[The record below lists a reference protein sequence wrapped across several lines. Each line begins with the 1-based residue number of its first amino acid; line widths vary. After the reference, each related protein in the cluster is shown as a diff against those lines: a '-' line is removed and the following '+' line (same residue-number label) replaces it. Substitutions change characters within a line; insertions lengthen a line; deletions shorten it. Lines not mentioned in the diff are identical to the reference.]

1 MPRKYGIEFRL
12 VGLPNA
18 IPAVPTAPAALAPPP
33 QPASKRA
40 SKRAPKRRAKPPPKT
55 AKTAHETTA
64 KRKRQA
70 PPDVYILPHRS
81 KVLAYVDRPTE
92 SDNYHLFEETREITN
107 DTAAIIYSKRCVSG
121 HKGKCSVTFDPSTSF
136 VDMHHKFELLAVNQ
150 PPPKRARRNS
160 DNKENGNPPPPPSSR
175 HLINLFK

>member
-18 IPAVPTAPAALAPPP
+18 APAAVAPPP
-33 QPASKRA
+33 QTASKRA
-40 SKRAPKRRAKPPPKT
+40 SKRAPKHGAKPPRKT
-55 AKTAHETTA
+55 ANTAPDTTA

-92 SDNYHLFEETREITN
+92 SDNYHVFEETREITN
-107 DTAAIIYSKRCVSG
+107 DTATVIYSKRCVSR
-121 HKGKCSVTFDPSTSF
+121 HEGKCSVTFDPSTSF
-136 VDMHHKFELLAVNQ
+136 TDMHQKFELLAVDE
-150 PPPKRARRNS
+150 PTLKRARRNS
-160 DNKENGNPPPPPSSR
+160 NKENGNPPCPGGRFCAFSIS
-175 HLINLFK
+175 H